1 MFPGDEPPLFL
12 LEIFL
17 RTAIIYIYALVL
29 LRWLG
34 SRTIGQLSTIEF
46 LLVIALGSA
55 VGDAMFYPDVPF
67 VHALLVITVVV
78 LANKGLDVLIANST
92 QAERAIDGI
101 SEEAVRNGVICRPFM
116 DGHTLSD
123 SELFQQLRENGIS
136 QLGEIEGAYLEAD
149 GAWPFSKQ
157 KSLVP
162 GFRSSLR
169 GKSSHLRSSV
179 PAKYRSRS
187 RADNAALSAVRTH
200 TLVPIAVTINGFEP
214 RNNSFRL
221 FPFAMSVN

>member
-1 MFPGDEPPLFL
+1 MFLGDEPPLFL

-55 VGDAMFYPDVPF
+55 VGDAMFYPDVPL

-78 LANKGLDVLIANST
+78 LANKALDVLIANST
-92 QAERAIDGI
+92 QAERAIDGVP
-101 SEEAVRNGVICRPFM
+101 EEAVRNGVICRPFM

-149 GAWPFSKQ
+149 GALTVFKA
-157 KSLVP
+157 KVP
-162 GFRSSLR
+162 RPGLPI
-169 GKSSHLRSSV
+169 V
-179 PAKYRSRS
+179 PPWEIEPPKEIRPGEVSEPVACRQCGTIAGSGSQACSYCGHDKWIRAK
-187 RADNAALSAVRTH
+187 
-200 TLVPIAVTINGFEP
+200 E
-214 RNNSFRL
+214 
-221 FPFAMSVN
+221 

>member
-1 MFPGDEPPLFL
+1 MDQAIQALDWNRMFLGDEPPLFL

-55 VGDAMFYPDVPF
+55 VGDAMFYPDVPL

-78 LANKGLDVLIANST
+78 LANKALDVLIANST
-92 QAERAIDGI
+92 QAERAIDGVP
-101 SEEAVRNGVICRPFM
+101 EEAVRNGVICRPFM
-116 DGHTLSD
+116 EGHTLSD
-123 SELFQQLRENGIS
+123 SELFQQLRENGVS

-149 GAWPFSKQ
+149 GALTVFKA
-157 KSLVP
+157 KVP
-162 GFRSSLR
+162 RPGLPIVPPWEIEPPEELR
-169 GKSSHLRSSV
+169 PGEVSEPVACRQCGTIGGSDSHACSYCGHDKWIR
-179 PAKYRSRS
+179 AK
-187 RADNAALSAVRTH
+187 
-200 TLVPIAVTINGFEP
+200 E
-214 RNNSFRL
+214 
-221 FPFAMSVN
+221 